1 MKRRE
6 FAKMMGAVAAGLA
19 AGSKVRADEK
29 AQDKAEKHVCKG
41 HNSCKGKGGCKSGDN
56 GCAGKNSCKGKGGCA
71 SAEAKH
77 ACKGQNA
84 CKGHGRLQ
92 VRRQRLRRQELLQ
105 GQGRL
110 RRSPARDEGQQEPE
124 VGGGGGRVTG
134 ARSPAPKTDMNR
146 FGLPDLGIGIG
157 LRTTHFGEILAGA
170 PAVDWFEVLSENF
183 MDTGGRPLHV
193 LDHVVERYPVALH
206 GVSLSIGSTDPLDR
220 AYLRKLKA
228 LAERTR
234 ARWVSDHLCW
244 TGVLGRNTHDLLPLP
259 YDEATLRHV
268 SRRVRQVQDALERP
282 LVLENPST
290 YVAFARSTMPEWEFL
305 ARLCDDADCGL
316 LLDVNNVY
324 VSGFNHGFD
333 PRQYLDAI
341 PADRVVQFHLAG
353 HTNHG
358 THILDTHDDPAID
371 AVWDLYARL
380 CARTGPVSTLF
391 EWDASIPPLADV
403 RAEAEKARAAAR
415 RRPGATGTHGA

>member
-1 MKRRE
+1 
-6 FAKMMGAVAAGLA
+6 
-19 AGSKVRADEK
+19 
-29 AQDKAEKHVCKG
+29 
-41 HNSCKGKGGCKSGDN
+41 
-56 GCAGKNSCKGKGGCA
+56 
-71 SAEAKH
+71 
-77 ACKGQNA
+77 
-84 CKGHGRLQ
+84 
-92 VRRQRLRRQELLQ
+92 
-105 GQGRL
+105 
-110 RRSPARDEGQQEPE
+110 
-124 VGGGGGRVTG
+124 
-134 ARSPAPKTDMNR
+134 MNR
-146 FGLPDLGIGIG
+146 FGLADLGIGIG

-183 MDTGGRPLHV
+183 IDTGGRPLHV
-193 LDHVVERYPVALH
+193 LDRVVERYPVALH

-220 AYLRKLKA
+220 VYLRKLKA

-244 TGVLGRNTHDLLPLP
+244 TGVLGKNTHDLLPLP

-268 SRRVRQVQDALERP
+268 SRRVKQVQDVLERP

-290 YVAFARSTMPEWEFL
+290 YLAFARSTMPEWEFL
-305 ARLCDDADCGL
+305 ARLCDDSGCGL

-324 VSGFNHGFD
+324 VSAFNHGFD
-333 PRQYLDAI
+333 PRPYVDAI
-341 PADRVVQFHLAG
+341 PADRVVQVHLAG

-358 THILDTHDDPAID
+358 THILDTHDGPAID

-403 RAEAEKARAAAR
+403 RAEAEKARPLRNVTA
-415 RRPGATGTHGA
+415 ATGTHGA

>member
-1 MKRRE
+1 
-6 FAKMMGAVAAGLA
+6 
-19 AGSKVRADEK
+19 
-29 AQDKAEKHVCKG
+29 
-41 HNSCKGKGGCKSGDN
+41 
-56 GCAGKNSCKGKGGCA
+56 
-71 SAEAKH
+71 
-77 ACKGQNA
+77 
-84 CKGHGRLQ
+84 
-92 VRRQRLRRQELLQ
+92 
-105 GQGRL
+105 
-110 RRSPARDEGQQEPE
+110 
-124 VGGGGGRVTG
+124 
-134 ARSPAPKTDMNR
+134 MNR

-170 PAVDWFEVLSENF
+170 PAPDWFEVLSENF

-193 LDHVVERYPVALH
+193 LDRVVERHPVALH

-244 TGVLGRNTHDLLPLP
+244 TGVLGHNTHDLLPLP

-268 SRRVRQVQDALERP
+268 SRRVRHVQDALERP

-290 YVAFARSTMPEWEFL
+290 YLAFTGSTMTEWEFL
-305 ARLCDDADCGL
+305 SRLCDNTGCGL

-324 VSGFNHGFD
+324 VSAFNHGFD
-333 PRQYLDAI
+333 PRQYVDAV
-341 PADRVVQFHLAG
+341 PADRVVQVHLAG

-358 THILDTHDDPAID
+358 TLILDTHSGPAID

-380 CARTGPVSTLF
+380 CARAGPVSTLF
-391 EWDASIPPLADV
+391 EWDAEIPPLAVV
-403 RAEAEKARAAAR
+403 REEAEKARPLRAAAA
-415 RRPGATGTHGA
+415 ATGTDGA